1 MVASIGPALAVPVLK
16 NSGSFG
22 GSDYEL
28 YLDHASTW
36 TSVGTFATTLSHGFV
51 SGHLAAIT
59 TAVENRFLKTLIA
72 GVDRDRRPHR

>member
-36 TSVGTFATTLSHGFV
+36 TSVGTFATGRPPLSGPV
-51 SGHLAAIT
+51 
-59 TAVENRFLKTLIA
+59 
-72 GVDRDRRPHR
+72 